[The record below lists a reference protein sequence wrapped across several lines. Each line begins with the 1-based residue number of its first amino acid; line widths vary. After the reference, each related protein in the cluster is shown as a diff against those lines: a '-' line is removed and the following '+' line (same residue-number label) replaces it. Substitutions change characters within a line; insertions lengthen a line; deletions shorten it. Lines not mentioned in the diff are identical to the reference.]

1 MTNGFGYFCHDKSNK
16 RAPTIKL
23 YMVGLRRE
31 KIGQTTFVNI
41 QQLFFYL
48 IQSQI

>member
-23 YMVGLRRE
+23 YLVGLRRKVINE
-31 KIGQTTFVNI
+31 LLPLNFIW
-41 QQLFFYL
+41 
-48 IQSQI
+48 